1 MSDYVV
7 VAATSRALQQ
17 ILWEA
22 FAKDPLI
29 NPIISS
35 REEIVFRNPTQTAMD
50 SANRLSLWLHQV
62 NENEFVKN
70 QPMLHGNNGRDGNN
84 GHESLRYPPLALNLF
99 YLVTPFA
106 PQGDPESEHILLGA
120 TMQVLYD
127 NSILFLR
134 NQTQGEVVA
143 EEVRIIL
150 SRLSLEE
157 LTRIWEALREPYRLS
172 ICYEV
177 RVTRIDSKRM
187 PQGARVIDR
196 TAQFSKGSSALGG
209 VRL

>member
-1 MSDYVV
+1 VSDYVV

-22 FAKDPLI
+22 FANDPLI

-62 NENEFVKN
+62 NENEYVKN
-70 QPMLHGNNGRDGNN
+70 QPMLHGNNG
-84 GHESLRYPPLALNLF
+84 HEQLRYPPLALNLF

-106 PQGDPESEHILLGA
+106 PQGDPESEHLLLGA

-134 NQTQGEVVA
+134 DQTQGEQVA

-172 ICYEV
+172 VCYEV

-187 PQGARVIDR
+187 PQGALVIDR
-196 TAQFSKGSSALGG
+196 TAQFGEGSGA
-209 VRL
+209 VRGIGQ